1 MTAPPSAGPSPEGEE
16 GRFVSRGRDFHSKGS
31 FITQPP
37 IASDTSMY
45 KVRTYNKIA
54 LSGLDRFP
62 RQAYEVGSDI
72 AHPDAFLLRSQK
84 LQGIEV
90 PQSLLAVA
98 RAGAGVNNVP
108 VAEYG
113 KLGIVVFNTP
123 GANANAVKE
132 LVMAG
137 MLLSSRAIVDSMNFV
152 QSLADLKDPAEMSPR
167 VEKEKSRFAG
177 NELKGKTL
185 GIVGLGAI
193 GSMVAEMA
201 LAMGM
206 KVVGFDPVLSIDAAW
221 RLSNEV
227 SRMENLQS
235 LLARSDYVSM
245 HVPAVD
251 GTRHMI
257 NNDTL
262 AAIKPGA
269 VLLNFAR
276 DTIVDA
282 AAVLESLAAGKLG
295 KYVCDFPEP
304 SLLGNP
310 QIIALPHIGAS
321 TEESEENCAV
331 MAANQLVDY
340 LENGN
345 IENSVNFP
353 KISMER
359 SPGTA
364 RIIFSNDNVPG
375 VLGQVLS
382 VLAENKVNVVDMV
395 NKSRAELA
403 FNIVD
408 VETLPGDDVLR
419 AIAKVEHVIR
429 IRVI

>member
-1 MTAPPSAGPSPEGEE
+1 
-16 GRFVSRGRDFHSKGS
+16 
-31 FITQPP
+31 
-37 IASDTSMY
+37 MY
-45 KVRTYNKIA
+45 KVRTYNQISIK
-54 LSGLDRFP
+54 GLDRFP
-62 RQAYEVGSDI
+62 RQSYEVGSDI

-84 LQGIEV
+84 LQGVEV
-90 PQSLLAVA
+90 PVSLLAVA

-113 KLGIVVFNTP
+113 KQGIVVFNTP

-137 MLLSSRAIVDSMNFV
+137 MLLSARGIIDGMNYV
-152 QSLADLKDPAEMSPR
+152 QSLAGIKDPGEMSPL
-167 VEKEKSRFAG
+167 VEKAKSRFAG
-177 NELKGKTL
+177 NELRGKTL

-193 GSMVAEMA
+193 GSMVADMA

-206 KVVGFDPVLSIDAAW
+206 TVVGFDPVLSIDAAW

-227 SRMENLQS
+227 NRMENLQS
-235 LLARSDYVSM
+235 LLARSDYVSL

-251 GTRHMI
+251 ATRHMI
-257 NNDTL
+257 NDDTL
-262 AAIKPGA
+262 AVIKQGA

-276 DTIVDA
+276 DAIVDS
-282 AAVLESLAAGKLG
+282 AAVLRSLDAGRLG

-304 SLLGNP
+304 VLLGHP
-310 QIIALPHIGAS
+310 KIIAMPHIGAS

-331 MAANQLVDY
+331 MAANQLIDY

-345 IENSVNFP
+345 IVNSVNFP

-359 SPGTA
+359 SPGTS
-364 RIIFSNDNVPG
+364 RITFSNDNVSG
-375 VLGQVLS
+375 VLGRVLS
-382 VLAENKVNVVDMV
+382 VLADNKVNVVDMM
-395 NKSRAELA
+395 NKSRGELA

-408 VETLPGDDVLR
+408 VEQVPGEDVIN
-419 AIAKVEHVIR
+419 AIKAVDNVIR
-429 IRVI
+429 VRVI

>member
-1 MTAPPSAGPSPEGEE
+1 
-16 GRFVSRGRDFHSKGS
+16 
-31 FITQPP
+31 
-37 IASDTSMY
+37 MY
-45 KVRTYNKIA
+45 KVRTYNQISIK
-54 LSGLDRFP
+54 GLDRFP
-62 RQAYEVGSDI
+62 RQSYEVGSDI

-90 PQSLLAVA
+90 PVSLLAVA

-113 KLGIVVFNTP
+113 KQGIVVFNTP

-137 MLLSSRAIVDSMNFV
+137 MLLSARGIIDGMNYV
-152 QSLADLKDPAEMSPR
+152 QSLASLQDPAEMSPL
-167 VEKEKSRFAG
+167 VEKAKSRFAG
-177 NELKGKTL
+177 TELRGKTL

-193 GSMVAEMA
+193 GSMVADMA

-206 KVVGFDPVLSIDAAW
+206 TVVGFDPVLSIDAAW

-235 LLARSDYVSM
+235 LLARSDYVSL

-257 NNDTL
+257 NDDTL
-262 AAIKPGA
+262 AVIKQGA

-276 DTIVDA
+276 DAIVDS
-282 AAVLESLAAGKLG
+282 AAVLRSLDTGRLG

-304 SLLGNP
+304 VLLGHP
-310 QIIALPHIGAS
+310 KIIAMPHIGAS

-345 IENSVNFP
+345 IVNSVNFP

-359 SPGTA
+359 SPGTS
-364 RIIFSNDNVPG
+364 RITFSNDNVSG
-375 VLGQVLS
+375 VLGRVLS
-382 VLAENKVNVVDMV
+382 VLADNKVNVVDMM
-395 NKSRAELA
+395 NKSRGELA

-408 VETLPGDDVLR
+408 VERVPGEEVIN
-419 AIAKVEHVIR
+419 AIKAVDHVIR
-429 IRVI
+429 LRVI